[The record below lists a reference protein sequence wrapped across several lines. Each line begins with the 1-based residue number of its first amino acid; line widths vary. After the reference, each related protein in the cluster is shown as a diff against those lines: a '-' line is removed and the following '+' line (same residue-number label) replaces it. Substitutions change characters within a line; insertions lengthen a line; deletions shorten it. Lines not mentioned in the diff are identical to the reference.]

1 MRQRVMIA
9 IGLACNPKLII
20 ADEPTTALDVTIQA
34 QILELMKDLS
44 RRLGIALIIITHN
57 LGIVARYADRVNV
70 MYAARIIEQG
80 TRRRRLPRA
89 AHPYAI
95 GLMRSIPRLDLPRG
109 VKLETIEGLPPDLR
123 TPPPGCRFAP
133 RCPYRI
139 DACAQTDVIA
149 ARSVAPGHASAC
161 IRADEILAGTLV
173 AARTARRKSAAT
185 ESTTETAE
193 PLLVVDHLKKYF
205 AVKPAAPASSPPRP
219 RP

>member
-1 MRQRVMIA
+1 MIA

-80 TRRRRLPRA
+80 TADDVFLEP
-89 AHPYAI
+89 AHPYTI

-109 VKLETIEGLPPDLR
+109 VQARDDRGPAARPAQRRRPAAASRRAVPIG
-123 TPPPGCRFAP
+123 
-133 RCPYRI
+133 I
-139 DACAQTDVIA
+139 DACTQQRRRSRDDRAGPCVGLHPRQRDRRRHAGAAARDAGRAATAALAQTRRRAA
-149 ARSVAPGHASAC
+149 ARRRSSEEVFHREGRRRRLP
-161 IRADEILAGTLV
+161 LV
-173 AARTARRKSAAT
+173 A
-185 ESTTETAE
+185 
-193 PLLVVDHLKKYF
+193 
-205 AVKPAAPASSPPRP
+205 RP